1 MIGCV
6 ILTVPGATQLADT
19 KKLIQKLIQKIISTS
34 NLSTEDDIKLLQYW
48 DRNLNGQLKGID
60 VNQK

>member
-6 ILTVPGATQLADT
+6 ILTVPGAIQLADT

>member
-19 KKLIQKLIQKIISTS
+19 KKLIQKIISTS